1 MEKFREVSDD
11 ILKRWIE
18 FREEEF
24 LGYLSEEDKKHEI
37 NFDEICERI
46 LKNVPKKNRNYV
58 TKQLDLLDRNYID
71 YVSYWNEK
79 YYRNGFV
86 DGVQLIVKCLE

>member
-1 MEKFREVSDD
+1 MNNFREVNDD
-11 ILKRWIE
+11 ILKSWIN

-24 LGYLSEEDKKHEI
+24 LGYLSGEDKKHDI
-37 NFDEICERI
+37 NFDEICDRI
-46 LKNVPKKNRNYV
+46 LKNVPKKNKRYV
-58 TKQLDLLDRNYID
+58 MKQLDLLDRNYID

-86 DGVQLIVKCLE
+86 DGIQLILQC

>member
-1 MEKFREVSDD
+1 MEKFREVNDD
-11 ILKRWIE
+11 ILKSWIS
-18 FREEEF
+18 FKEEEF

-46 LKNVPKKNRNYV
+46 LKNVPKKNKKYV

-71 YVSYWNEK
+71 YVSYWSEK

-86 DGVQLIVKCLE
+86 DGVQLIVKCI